1 MVSPLDPTIPD
12 RLLGV
17 LARLLVGGVPGPW
30 WLAIVEDRI
39 DAAAHASGG
48 LFRLPNGRFG
58 SGSVKMITFLGTP
71 IWHPSLLL
79 TSRGL
84 ECMNAND
91 PQWRTLAGAI
101 GVTVYQRSKTVWVA
115 AGKYKGQDF
124 EVKARSPQVALALW
138 KEAARYAGSDW

>member
-1 MVSPLDPTIPD
+1 M
-12 RLLGV
+12 
-17 LARLLVGGVPGPW
+17 
-30 WLAIVEDRI
+30 
-39 DAAAHASGG
+39 
-48 LFRLPNGRFG
+48 PNGRFG
-58 SGSVKMITFLGTP
+58 SASVKVVTFLGTL

-79 TSRGL
+79 TVHGGGL

-91 PQWRTLAGAI
+91 PQWRTLAGAL

-115 AGKYKGQDF
+115 AGKYRGQDF